1 MESGDVLGNRYELLK
16 VRGRGGMADV
26 WEAED
31 LLQRRQ
37 VAVKFL
43 RADRGPS
50 DSLDEAE
57 WHTELE
63 RMRGRFRREG
73 ALLGKLRH
81 RGIPEFYDQGTH
93 CSEPYIVMRLVKGK
107 DLHRFLDQYT
117 PTIAVAAAIGFQIAD
132 ALACAHDLPVVHR
145 DLKPYNL
152 IVDEDGIIVLIDFGI
167 AKPLWPGVTDY
178 TPDGSTV
185 GSRGYEA
192 PEQILERQITPKT
205 DLYAL
210 GCILY
215 RLLTGRPPFSGERLR
230 DQHVHDKPVPPSHYV
245 AHIPPELEAL
255 TLKLLEKEPDDRP
268 EDARVAREVLRGYAP
283 REGDPAPSPRLEP
296 DPTGLLRMPDSYQL
310 PTAVAAPQVAPVRR
324 GRRTVTFLS
333 RRSFKDLCVQAQSE
347 IDTGDPGDVLDS
359 LADILPAARRD
370 WGASDPHVREA
381 YRLAADGMRIAGR
394 CTQALSLYDDLVRQ
408 SQNSLD
414 PSDVADCLEGR
425 LGAAECRIP
434 FGELLHALQTLTAV
448 VAALPGLSEERAAVL
463 AGRCREVGLELTE
476 LGFDER
482 VAALLPRLGKD

>member
-1 MESGDVLGNRYELLK
+1 MEPGDVLGNRYELLK
-16 VRGRGGMADV
+16 VKGRGGMADV

-31 LLQRRQ
+31 LLERRQ

-43 RADRGPS
+43 RADCGPS

-57 WHTELE
+57 WQAELE

-73 ALLGKLRH
+73 ALLGKLH
-81 RGIPEFYDQGTH
+81 HQGIPELYDQGNH
-93 CSEPYIVMRLVKGK
+93 RSEPFIVMRLVKGK

-210 GCILY
+210 GCVLY

-230 DQHVHDKPVPPSHYV
+230 DQHVHDKPVPLSHHV
-245 AHIPPELEAL
+245 EHIPPELEAL
-255 TLKLLEKEPDDRP
+255 TLKLLEKDPDDRP
-268 EDARVAREVLRGYAP
+268 EDAHVVREVLRVYAP

-296 DPTGLLRMPDSYQL
+296 DPTGLLRKPDSYQL
-310 PTAVAAPQVAPVRR
+310 PTAAAVSRVAPARR
-324 GRRTVTFLS
+324 RRRDVAFLS
-333 RRSFKDLCVQAQSE
+333 RRSFRDLCVQAQSE
-347 IDTGDPGDVLDS
+347 IDTGDPGDVLER
-359 LADILPAARRD
+359 LADILPTARRD
-370 WGASDPHVREA
+370 WGPSDPHVREA
-381 YRLAADGMRIAGR
+381 YRLAANGMRIAGR
-394 CTQALSLYDDLVRQ
+394 YTQALSLYDDLVRQ
-408 SQNSLD
+408 SQDSLD
-414 PSDVADCLEGR
+414 PSDVADFLDGT

-434 FGELLHALQTLTAV
+434 FGELLPALQALTRV
-448 VAALPGLSEERAAVL
+448 VAALPGLAQERAIVL
-463 AGRCREVGLELTE
+463 AERCREVGLELTE

-482 VAALLPRLGKD
+482 VAAALPRLGTD